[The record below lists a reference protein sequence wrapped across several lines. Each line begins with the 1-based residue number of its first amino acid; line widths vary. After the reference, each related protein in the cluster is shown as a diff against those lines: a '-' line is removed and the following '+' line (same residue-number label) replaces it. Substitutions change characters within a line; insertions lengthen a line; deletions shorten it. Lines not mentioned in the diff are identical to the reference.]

1 VIQELGPSLT
11 LTRVGKSFDFRTSPL
26 LRWGKRSDAT
36 VSDAGDDLE
45 DDEDE
50 AFDDTPEP
58 DPQQPWWALRNISF
72 SARHGE
78 RIAIIGAN
86 GSGKS
91 TLLKI
96 IGGLYLPTEGLVRG
110 RGSVIPLNG
119 VLRPFQLTA
128 SGLGNIRILCQIL
141 RIDAE
146 LLKERLKEIIAFSE
160 LGGRVNDRVSSYS
173 KGMYERLAAAA
184 ALHLEPDILL
194 IDDAFGVGDR
204 QFRDKADLKL
214 RAVVESGAI
223 LLYAGHKLPAM
234 QAHFDRAIWLEAGR
248 MRADGPAQEILGEY
262 ARLPATQAALALE
275 HAGDWKATASATVR
289 DGADFEEWA
298 TPAVQSKGPQI
309 IKPGEGRLGNLLSL
323 TLKEANGQ
331 RAAVFEH
338 PSDIACLAVI
348 ETLDRNVSFDAQLEL
363 WAGTALAAVARP
375 QAPFRALAAGQHRI
389 TVHLDTDQLP
399 DQLYVVRLKIAFLDA
414 DGQEKGIAVDT
425 CDILVKGRAINDLRR
440 RRFEP
445 RWPPNQISQPFLTL
459 DLDWQDQALPGS
471 DQKLHE
477 VDPT

>member
-1 VIQELGPSLT
+1 LIQELGPSLT
-11 LTRVGKSFDFRTSPL
+11 LTRIGKRFDFRTSRL
-26 LRWGKRSDAT
+26 LWWGKRSDVT
-36 VSDAGDDLE
+36 VSDAGNDE

-50 AFDDTPEP
+50 TFDETPES
-58 DPQQPWWALRNISF
+58 DPQQPWWALRNVSF
-72 SARHGE
+72 SARQGE

-96 IGGLYLPTEGLVRG
+96 IGGLYLPTEGLVKG

-146 LLKERLKEIIAFSE
+146 LLEERLTEIIAFSE

-194 IDDAFGVGDR
+194 IDDGFGVGDR
-204 QFRDKADLKL
+204 QFRDKSDLRL
-214 RAVVESGAI
+214 RAVVESGAV
-223 LLYAGHKLPAM
+223 LLYAGHKFPAI
-234 QAHFDRAIWLEAGR
+234 QAHFDRAIWLEKGH
-248 MRADGPAQEILGEY
+248 MRADGPAEEVLGEY

-275 HAGDWKATASATVR
+275 QARDWNATAGATLR

-298 TPAVQSKGPQI
+298 TPAVQLKGPQI
-309 IKPGEGRLGNLLSL
+309 IKPGEGRLGNLLGI
-323 TLKEANGQ
+323 TLKEAGGQ
-331 RAAVFEH
+331 RAAVFDH
-338 PSDIACLAVI
+338 PSDIACLAVVEI
-348 ETLDRNVSFDAQLEL
+348 LDADVSFDAQLEL

-375 QAPFRALAAGQHRI
+375 QTPFRGLSAGKHRI

-399 DQLYVVRLKIAFLDA
+399 DQLYVARLKIAFLDA
-414 DGQEKGIAVDT
+414 EGQGQEMAVDT
-425 CDILVKGRAINDLRR
+425 CDILVKGRAISDVRR

-445 RWPPNQISQPFLTL
+445 QWPPKQMSQPFLTL
-459 DLDWQDQALPGS
+459 DLDWQDQVLPDS
-471 DQKLHE
+471 DGKLHE